1 MDAGGLGTAI
11 ALGVAMIVI
20 AVGASGPAGAGSAT
34 SAQPSITA
42 ALTSGQASVETVFFG
57 DRPGSSVRVVRGMP
71 RATPTQSS
79 PILPRHTEIVS
90 FGTGFAEE
98 VKVIRGGAAVPA
110 VFLGQ
115 SGGTSPRIQRVS
127 FGNSALPAVTV
138 VRGDE
143 TEPSLVAN
151 NLFGP
156 ADIGQL
162 DLMAFAVDGIESRH
176 GADLRMWRPGLSGP
190 QGPMQVSAAAAF
202 DVGGGDRFDIDRNR
216 QLGSAYLAEMFRR
229 YGNWPD
235 ALAAYNWGPGNVD
248 SWITGGRDQG
258 RLPPGV
264 AWYVGRALRDARA
277 ASALRW

>member
-1 MDAGGLGTAI
+1 MGAGGWRTAT
-11 ALGVAMIVI
+11 ALGVAMIAI
-20 AVGASGPAGAGSAT
+20 AAGASGPAGAGSAT
-34 SAQPSITA
+34 STQPPITA
-42 ALTSGQASVETVFFG
+42 ALTSGQASVETVIFG
-57 DRPGSSVRVVRGMP
+57 DQPGSSVRVVRGMA
-71 RATPTQSS
+71 RATPPQSS
-79 PILPRHTEIVS
+79 PILPRRTEIVS

-115 SGGTSPRIQRVS
+115 SGGTNPRIQRVS

-143 TEPSLVAN
+143 TEPGLVAN

-176 GADLRMWRPGLSGP
+176 GADLRMWRSEVSGP

-216 QLGSAYLAEMFRR
+216 QLGRAYLAEMFRR

-248 SWITGGRDQG
+248 LWITGGRDQG

-277 ASALRW
+277 ASALKW